1 MSRMSVNPGSRKLV
15 VAIDGVVGAGK
26 SATARGA
33 ARALGYRHLDTG
45 SMYRALT
52 LAALARGID
61 ADEIESL
68 ATLLD
73 EVELDLELEGGV
85 CRVYLDGEDVTERIR
100 DPVVARRV
108 GDFADVPLVRRAL
121 VHRQRQLGASGGVVA
136 DGRDVGAVIF
146 PDADLKIHM
155 TADLEER
162 TRRRHAELVARG
174 VKVTA
179 AEVKIDI
186 EKRDLQ
192 DQERDYGAELDRREV
207 ALLDTTGLTLEA
219 QIQRVVSMARERGG

>member
-1 MSRMSVNPGSRKLV
+1 M
-15 VAIDGVVGAGK
+15 
-26 SATARGA
+26 
-33 ARALGYRHLDTG
+33 
-45 SMYRALT
+45 
-52 LAALARGID
+52 
-61 ADEIESL
+61 
-68 ATLLD
+68 
-73 EVELDLELEGGV
+73 ELEGGV

-207 ALLDTTGLTLEA
+207 VLLDTTGLTWRRRSNASFPWPESA
-219 QIQRVVSMARERGG
+219 VADGRAFFQQNSCQIGTCSRF

>member
-68 ATLLD
+68 ATCWMKWSSIWNWRAVFA
-73 EVELDLELEGGV
+73 ES
-85 CRVYLDGEDVTERIR
+85 TST
-100 DPVVARRV
+100 AR
-108 GDFADVPLVRRAL
+108 
-121 VHRQRQLGASGGVVA
+121 
-136 DGRDVGAVIF
+136 
-146 PDADLKIHM
+146 
-155 TADLEER
+155 T
-162 TRRRHAELVARG
+162 
-174 VKVTA
+174 
-179 AEVKIDI
+179 
-186 EKRDLQ
+186 
-192 DQERDYGAELDRREV
+192 
-207 ALLDTTGLTLEA
+207 
-219 QIQRVVSMARERGG
+219 